1 MNWIG
6 YPPFV
11 WPGQAHKRNEQ
22 HRCEWR
28 FVLFNVP
35 EDCNAAATKQH
46 DGKWLCD
53 KHIKEAKGADNLR

>member
-11 WPGQAHKRNEQ
+11 WPGQKKQNEQ
-22 HRCEWR
+22 HQCEWR
-28 FVLFNVP
+28 FVPFNVP
-35 EDCNAAATKQH
+35 EDCDAAATRQH

-53 KHIKEAKGADNLR
+53 KHLGEAKEGDK